1 MKKLI
6 YISLMIPLLT
16 ACSSSADDGENATDF
31 PKVIPLSASTINATI
46 TTTSRATDEPTE
58 TWQGTE
64 KLAIRMTSTAA
75 DGTKYDIVKAYTP
88 STTGVL
94 TVSDATEEPFFF
106 RSPNEPDRTFT
117 GWYLPMATNGYSST
131 TPDGTVIAVAN
142 DQSKGGVE
150 ANDFLYSPATTIAYQ
165 WPLPA
170 SYGLWFYHQFSLLS
184 FEVVADDPD
193 NHVIGSEN
201 VGTTDAPLITAAT
214 FSAPSGKTTS
224 TGSRE
229 IFGSYSSE
237 GATKGVVVPATTTKP
252 DTKGYVGCYAAVII
266 PQTIKSGQ
274 TLFSVTIG
282 DKTYK
287 YTYNS
292 QSDLSLL
299 PGVRYTL
306 HLKLVDDNQLLV
318 LVDANKWDEKDR
330 EIGNDTKYITVTPW
344 QGGTKTG
351 TTGTATDWT
360 GKIDTGTKLDA
371 TSWKTAGTTGTTVA
385 IEKWQLDQVSGVTA
399 SNSSDAHWQK
409 EGDTIYH

>member
-1 MKKLI
+1 MKTPHCR
-6 YISLMIPLLT
+6 Y
-16 ACSSSADDGENATDF
+16 TD
-31 PKVIPLSASTINATI
+31 P
-46 TTTSRATDEPTE
+46 
-58 TWQGTE
+58 
-64 KLAIRMTSTAA
+64 
-75 DGTKYDIVKAYTP
+75 
-88 STTGVL
+88 
-94 TVSDATEEPFFF
+94 
-106 RSPNEPDRTFT
+106 
-117 GWYLPMATNGYSST
+117 
-131 TPDGTVIAVAN
+131 
-142 DQSKGGVE
+142 
-150 ANDFLYSPATTIAYQ
+150 
-165 WPLPA
+165 
-170 SYGLWFYHQFSLLS
+170 
-184 FEVVADDPD
+184 
-193 NHVIGSEN
+193 
-201 VGTTDAPLITAAT
+201 
-214 FSAPSGKTTS
+214 
-224 TGSRE
+224 
-229 IFGSYSSE
+229 
-237 GATKGVVVPATTTKP
+237 
-252 DTKGYVGCYAAVII
+252 
-266 PQTIKSGQ
+266 
-274 TLFSVTIG
+274 
-282 DKTYK
+282 YK